1 MILFNR
7 DVLFVHNPKTAG
19 TSLLKWL
26 GDALPDT
33 GVAGVRELG
42 THHPH
47 LPLALRHA
55 CTVTGNA
62 PDQFKC
68 ILAVVREPVSRERSM
83 YAHFRNLS
91 TREDTPA
98 NLNDPA
104 MEHWVR
110 LSAACDANAYMRAL
124 ESELGHCD
132 IWRSREFYRL
142 AGGKPTNMRVLRL
155 SRLRDDLASALRGVF
170 DHPPLPTLPE
180 LNQSDSS
187 AVGFDDRSLDFIARS
202 YAWMAADGVVD
213 A

>member
-26 GDALPDT
+26 GDALPDAH
-33 GVAGVRELG
+33 VAGVRELG

-55 CTVTGNA
+55 CAVTGNA

-68 ILAVVREPVSRERSM
+68 ILAVAREPISRERSM

-104 MEHWVR
+104 MERWVR
-110 LSAACDANAYMRAL
+110 LSAECDANAYMRAL

-142 AGGKPTNMRVLRL
+142 AGARPANMRVLRL
-155 SRLRDDLASALRGVF
+155 SRLQDDLASVCAMF
-170 DHPPLPTLPE
+170 AHFSLPTLPE
-180 LNQSDSS
+180 LNPSGGGGV
-187 AVGFDDRSLDFIARS
+187 AFDERSVDFIARS